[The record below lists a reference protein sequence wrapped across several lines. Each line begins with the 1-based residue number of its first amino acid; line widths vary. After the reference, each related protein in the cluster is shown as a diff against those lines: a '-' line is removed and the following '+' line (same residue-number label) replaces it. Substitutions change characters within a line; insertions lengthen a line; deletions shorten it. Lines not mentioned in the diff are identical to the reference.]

1 MTAVRTFQPLASAAS
16 AQGLDVSNYQGRFNW
31 GAVSG
36 LSFGINRVTQGLGA
50 PGTNSPDPEAG
61 WNHAA
66 IRDAGLARGAYHFLD
81 PRLDGA
87 AQARYFVDILG
98 RHGLVKDDML
108 WCDSETAGPSP
119 GATARCA
126 AAFMTELHTLRPQNP
141 IGVYTYINFA
151 KQGYCGGLGQWPLW
165 LAYPSATA
173 PLPPPPWVKW
183 QFWQWGLRNG
193 VDADAFNG
201 TAADLAA
208 WIASFQPPA
217 QTWAELAT
225 DGTFSLEAA
234 AQACHMLPSSVLR
247 HTATHYGV
255 YDAVISDYVNGLAAG
270 TIDPGAPVPAGGKL
284 WVRK

>member
-1 MTAVRTFQPLASAAS
+1 MTAVRTFQPLASAVS

-31 GAVSG
+31 AAVSG

-50 PGTNSPDPEAG
+50 AGTNSPDPEAG

-66 IRDAGLARGAYHFLD
+66 IRDAGLHRGAYHFLD

-98 RHGLVKDDML
+98 RHGLVKDDIL
-108 WCDSETAGPSP
+108 VLDNETAGPSP

-126 AAFMTELHTLRPQNP
+126 AGFMTELAALRPENP
-141 IGVYTYINFA
+141 RLVYTYINFA

-165 LAYPSATA
+165 LAYPNGTA

-183 QFWQWGLRNG
+183 AFWQWGLRNG

-217 QTWAELAT
+217 QTWAELVT
-225 DGTFSLEAA
+225 DGTFSLEQAA
-234 AQACHMLPSSVLR
+234 INCHMLPSSVLR
-247 HTATHYGV
+247 HTAVHFGSF
-255 YDAVISDYVNGLAAG
+255 DAVISAYVNGLAAG
-270 TIDPGAPVPAGGKL
+270 TVDWPAPIPAGGKL